1 MSPLCAC
8 CPCPRLGF
16 VPFDDDDNGDADSD
30 GGSPLRSL
38 SWVSPGS
45 VPSDDRDDGLD
56 DDYDD
61 DDNADVDGGGGGDG
75 VDHDAFDDH
84 AHSSM
89 APRVRRKM
97 RHESYTS
104 TVPAQRRV
112 ILDQLK
118 S

>member
-1 MSPLCAC
+1 MVFVTILISMVMFILVWKVILM
-8 CPCPRLGF
+8 RVILVGLMLG
-16 VPFDDDDNGDADSD
+16 VG
-30 GGSPLRSL
+30 
-38 SWVSPGS
+38 
-45 VPSDDRDDGLD
+45 
-56 DDYDD
+56 DYDD
-61 DDNADVDGGGGGDG
+61 DDNADVDGGGCGDG